1 MKLKQ
6 ELLNKNRKIIS
17 KRIDKNRK
25 IISKRIDFLNK
36 DIRKLISNA
45 ESYIKT
51 LDPKTEL
58 IFEEVSKREWRC
70 EQCGSTDIHDVSMDS
85 DSEDNAT
92 DCGFECEEGH
102 WNFVRKEWN

>member
-1 MKLKQ
+1 MTQ
-6 ELLNKNRKIIS
+6 EIDVKLLNKNKKIIS
-17 KRIDKNRK
+17 KRVKG
-25 IISKRIDFLNK
+25 LNK

-58 IFEEVSKREWRC
+58 IFEEVSTREWRC
-70 EQCGSTDIHDVSMDS
+70 EQCGSTDIHDTSYDS

-102 WNFVRKEWN
+102 WNFVRTERY

>member
-1 MKLKQ
+1 MTQ
-6 ELLNKNRKIIS
+6 EIDVKLLN
-17 KRIDKNRK
+17 KNRK

-58 IFEEVSKREWRC
+58 IFEDVTVREWRC
-70 EQCGSTDIHDVSMDS
+70 EQCGSTEIHDVSMDS

-92 DCGFECEEGH
+92 DCGFECEKGH
-102 WNFVRKEWN
+102 FNFVRTERY